1 MQAKFKDVDSYIAT
15 FPKDVQAT
23 LEQVRNVI
31 KSSAPKAEE
40 VISYN
45 MPAYKY
51 LGLLVYFAGYKQHI
65 GFYPTASGI
74 TAFKNEL
81 SNYKNAKGSVQF
93 PLDKPMPLALIKKMV
108 KHRVKE
114 NQEKEKRKTK
124 KQLKNVIQKKIN
136 VNKKA
141 I

>member
-15 FPKDVQAT
+15 FPKDIQAI

-51 LGLLVYFAGYKQHI
+51 LGMLVYFAGYKQHI

-74 TAFKNEL
+74 TAFKTEL

-108 KHRVKE
+108 KYRVKE
-114 NQEKEKRKTK
+114 NLE
-124 KQLKNVIQKKIN
+124 
-136 VNKKA
+136 NKKT